1 MQFKTLFF
9 AAALTAQSVFAMS
22 STQQGQVKQN
32 EKDVQSEQSAQIH
45 QLEALAHTFQSQRS
59 QMDGILTLGAPILNA
74 STIVGAITGLDT
86 VLNTTTTA
94 VANITAAT
102 LIQQLPVCY

>member
-32 EKDVQSEQSAQIH
+32 EKNVQSEQSAQVQ
-45 QLEALAHTFQSQRS
+45 QLENLAHTIQSQRA
-59 QMDGILTLGAPILNA
+59 QMDGILTLGAPTVNA
-74 STIVGAITGLDT
+74 SVITGT
-86 VLNTTTTA
+86 LNSINNVFATTG
-94 VANITAAT
+94 VAISNITAAT
-102 LIQQLPVCY
+102 LTQQLPVCY